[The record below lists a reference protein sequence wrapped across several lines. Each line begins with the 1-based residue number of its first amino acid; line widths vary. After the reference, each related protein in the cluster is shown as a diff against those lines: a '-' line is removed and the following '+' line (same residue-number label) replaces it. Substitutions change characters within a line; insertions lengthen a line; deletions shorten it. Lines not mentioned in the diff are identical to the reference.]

1 MRIDY
6 HSPCRKDRKSKQF
19 IAFSLLPGPVRG
31 SHSYGRVGP
40 KATLAAVFIGP
51 FIVACMLGIG
61 LVYLLQ
67 LQVQIFHVKDTIRVT
82 GKPATVS
89 YTTST
94 PVTPSATTLDGT
106 TYTLI
111 RPTSS
116 YTRVY
121 LGTPRGFDYSTFGPK
136 TQDYVTNLNLIL
148 ILVVHILLRHCPG
161 I

>member
-1 MRIDY
+1 M
-6 HSPCRKDRKSKQF
+6 
-19 IAFSLLPGPVRG
+19 AAL
-31 SHSYGRVGP
+31 GP
-40 KATLAAVFIGP
+40 KATLAAFFIGP

-61 LVYLLQ
+61 LVYLY
-67 LQVQIFHVKDTIRVT
+67 QVQVKIFHVDDTIRVT

-121 LGTPRGFDYSTFGPK
+121 LGSPRGFDASTFGPK
-136 TQDYVTNLNLIL
+136 TLDYITSSKPHLNSGRPYTFKHLPKYMTPPATW
-148 ILVVHILLRHCPG
+148 RFG
-161 I
+161 M

>member
-1 MRIDY
+1 MAI
-6 HSPCRKDRKSKQF
+6 
-19 IAFSLLPGPVRG
+19 L
-31 SHSYGRVGP
+31 GP
-40 KATLAAVFIGP
+40 KTTLAAVFIGP

-61 LVYLLQ
+61 LVYLFQ
-67 LQVQIFHVKDTIRVT
+67 FQVKIFHVNDTIRVT

-121 LGTPRGFDYSTFGPK
+121 LGTLRGFDYSTFGPK
-136 TQDYVTNLNLIL
+136 TLDYVTSSKPHLNSGRPYSLKAL
-148 ILVVHILLRHCPG
+148 PRHMRPTATWRFG
-161 I
+161 M

>member
-1 MRIDY
+1 MAI
-6 HSPCRKDRKSKQF
+6 
-19 IAFSLLPGPVRG
+19 I
-31 SHSYGRVGP
+31 GP
-40 KATLAAVFIGP
+40 KTTIAAVFIGP

-67 LQVQIFHVKDTIRVT
+67 LQVQIFHVNDTIRVT

-89 YTTST
+89 YTIST

-116 YTRVY
+116 YTRVH
-121 LGTPRGFDYSTFGPK
+121 LGSPRGFDTSTFGPK
-136 TQDYVTNLNLIL
+136 TLDYTTSSKPHLNSGRPYT
-148 ILVVHILLRHCPG
+148 LRHLPKYMTPPAIWRFG
-161 I
+161 M

>member
-1 MRIDY
+1 M
-6 HSPCRKDRKSKQF
+6 
-19 IAFSLLPGPVRG
+19 AVL
-31 SHSYGRVGP
+31 GP
-40 KATLAAVFIGP
+40 KVTLAAVFIGP

-67 LQVQIFHVKDTIRVT
+67 LQIQIFHVKDTIRVT

-121 LGTPRGFDYSTFGPK
+121 LGKSRGFDTSTYGPK
-136 TQDYVTNLNLIL
+136 VLDYTTSSKPHLNSGRPYTF
-148 ILVVHILLRHCPG
+148 RHMPTYMRPTATWRFG
-161 I
+161 M

>member
-1 MRIDY
+1 M
-6 HSPCRKDRKSKQF
+6 
-19 IAFSLLPGPVRG
+19 AVL
-31 SHSYGRVGP
+31 GP

-67 LQVQIFHVKDTIRVT
+67 LQVQIFHVNNTICVT

-106 TYTLI
+106 SYTLI

-121 LGTPRGFDYSTFGPK
+121 LGSPRGFDYSTFGPK
-136 TQDYVTNLNLIL
+136 TLDYVTSSKPHLNSGRPYTFKALS
-148 ILVVHILLRHCPG
+148 RHMRPTATWRFG
-161 I
+161 M

>member
-1 MRIDY
+1 M
-6 HSPCRKDRKSKQF
+6 
-19 IAFSLLPGPVRG
+19 AAL
-31 SHSYGRVGP
+31 GP
-40 KATLAAVFIGP
+40 KATLAALFIGP

-61 LVYLLQ
+61 LVYLY
-67 LQVQIFHVKDTIRVT
+67 QVQVKVFHVNNTIRVT

-89 YTTST
+89 YTMST

-121 LGTPRGFDYSTFGPK
+121 LGILRGFDFSTFGPK
-136 TQDYVTNLNLIL
+136 TLDYVTSSKPHLNSGRPYTFKSLA
-148 ILVVHILLRHCPG
+148 RYMRPTPTWRFG
-161 I
+161 M